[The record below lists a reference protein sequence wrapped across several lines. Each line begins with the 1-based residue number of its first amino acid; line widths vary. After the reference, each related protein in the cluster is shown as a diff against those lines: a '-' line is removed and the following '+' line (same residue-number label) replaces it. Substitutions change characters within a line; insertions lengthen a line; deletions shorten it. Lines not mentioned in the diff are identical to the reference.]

1 MWAIW
6 LIAAGV
12 FFIAEIATTGF
23 LIFWLG
29 LGALLAMVTSFITD
43 SILIQTIVFVVSST
57 LLILLTKPLL
67 KKITKKDKTVVTNA
81 FSIVGKDAIVTT
93 TIDPK
98 QGIGQI
104 KVDGETWSAKCSDD
118 SVIEKGTEVKILAI
132 DGVKAVVSIS
142 KKSSKKIEETV

>member
-43 SILIQTIVFVVSST
+43 SVFIQTIVFVISST

-118 SVIEKGTEVKILAI
+118 IVIEKGTEVKILAI

-142 KKSSKKIEETV
+142 KKSSKIIEETV